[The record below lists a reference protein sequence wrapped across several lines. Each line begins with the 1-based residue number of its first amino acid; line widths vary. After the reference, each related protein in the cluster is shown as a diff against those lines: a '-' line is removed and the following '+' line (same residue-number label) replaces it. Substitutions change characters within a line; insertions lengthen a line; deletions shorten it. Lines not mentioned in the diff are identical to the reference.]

1 LAGLQKMDSFE
12 FNKIIGALLFTGLC
26 LVALN
31 ITAGAIFSP
40 VTPAKPGF
48 EIAIPKQA
56 PAPAASAAPAPP
68 AAQQPPI
75 EALLADASPQ
85 RGEETARV
93 CMTCHNFEK
102 GGPNAV
108 GPNLYGVVGRP
119 RATAPGYTYS
129 DAMKAKGGEWTID
142 DLNKFLTKPQDFVP
156 GTKMTFPGLPRENQ
170 RADVIAY
177 LNTLSDN
184 PKPLP
189 TAKR

>member
-1 LAGLQKMDSFE
+1 MDSFE
-12 FNKIIGALLFTGLC
+12 INKILGALLATGLF

-31 ITAGAIFSP
+31 IGAEAIFAP
-40 VTPAKPGF
+40 TTPTKPGY
-48 EIAIPKQA
+48 EIAIPKKQEAA
-56 PAPAASAAPAPP
+56 PSSAATSNQPAAG
-68 AAQQPPI
+68 QEPI
-75 EALLADASPQ
+75 EKLLASAEPS
-85 RGEETARV
+85 RGEEIARQ
-93 CMTCHNFEK
+93 CMTCHNFQK

-119 RATAPGYTYS
+119 RASAPNYTYS
-129 DAMKAKGGEWTID
+129 DAMKAKGGTWTVD

-156 GTKMTFPGLPRENQ
+156 GTKMTFAGLPRENQ

-189 TAKR
+189 TAKQ